1 MVSHDC
7 YICYMYINQTYAA
20 STKQEFSYKK
30 GQKLTVKKLGG
41 GEGILVPRPIF
52 RACALRTCQK
62 IGSGHFQSENWD
74 KFIYGEQ

>member
-30 GQKLTVKKLGG
+30 GQKLTVKNLGG
-41 GEGILVPRPIF
+41 GGEYSCPQTDFSCARPADLSKNRVWTLSI
-52 RACALRTCQK
+52 
-62 IGSGHFQSENWD
+62 
-74 KFIYGEQ
+74 